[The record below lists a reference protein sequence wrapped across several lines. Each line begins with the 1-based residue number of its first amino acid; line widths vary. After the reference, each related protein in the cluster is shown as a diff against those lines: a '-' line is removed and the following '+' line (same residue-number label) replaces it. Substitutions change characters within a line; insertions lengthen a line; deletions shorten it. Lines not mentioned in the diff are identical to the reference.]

1 MHSAPRNNNL
11 RWIHRHRRI
20 CPITW

>member
-1 MHSAPRNNNL
+1 MHSAPRNSNL